1 MARII
6 CRNIAPLLNIVDLG
20 VVVLEN
26 CVVFLL
32 ALLHIHEGVAGTSD
46 KHSRSTMIIWVV

>member
-1 MARII
+1 MACVI

-26 CVVFLL
+26 GVVFFL
-32 ALLHIHEGVAGTSD
+32 ALLHVHEGVAGTSD
-46 KHSRSTMIIWVV
+46 KHGRSTVVVRVV